1 MYFFSFFFFLKKKL
15 IANYLGGVRIHV
27 NMVTWKQEQNKLKTQ
42 QRSPEASAKA

>member
-1 MYFFSFFFFLKKKL
+1 MYFFFFKKKL

-27 NMVTWKQEQNKLKTQ
+27 NIMTWKQEQNKLKTQ